1 MVLGLLLQCNHI
13 KSDRFAQYDET
24 LWVDVL
30 RHYSQKGNACKAQIQ
45 EVLESIEAENA
56 LPPLMV
62 VEALSSGPL
71 TTLDVCQEYLERQF
85 ASDFDVIHEDR
96 KESEKY
102 DHAHIARSC
111 VVVCARLLTS
121 SDSRNLVRSIP
132 AIARTRK
139 QHRKRWMRN

>member
-1 MVLGLLLQCNHI
+1 M

-45 EVLESIEAENA
+45 EVLELIEADNA

-62 VEALSSGPL
+62 VESLSSGAL

-96 KESEKY
+96 KESEKC
-102 DHAHIARSC
+102 DHTHIAIPC
-111 VVVCARLLTS
+111 VVVCGAPS
-121 SDSRNLVRSIP
+121 SLFSHTHISVHFNPVIGK
-132 AIARTRK
+132 TQK
-139 QHRKRWMRN
+139 QHRKRWTRN